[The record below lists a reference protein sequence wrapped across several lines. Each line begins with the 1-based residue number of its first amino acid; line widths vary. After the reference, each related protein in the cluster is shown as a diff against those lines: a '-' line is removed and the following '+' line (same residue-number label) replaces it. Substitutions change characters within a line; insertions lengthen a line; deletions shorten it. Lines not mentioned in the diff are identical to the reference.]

1 MKIRVTLDD
10 QPLAFINRQPPAT
23 KRKLRE
29 ALHAVENG
37 TAFPEPLQDELEGFY
52 KIKAGEFRLLLQA
65 VAGQEGPRF
74 RVVFA
79 ERRSTVYVLFTQLLG
94 LE

>member
-1 MKIRVTLDD
+1 MKIEVTLDD
-10 QPLAFINRQPPAT
+10 QPLAFLQRQPPAA

-29 ALHAVENG
+29 ALHAIERG
-37 TAFPEPLQDELEGFY
+37 DAFPEPLEDELEGFY
-52 KIKAGEFRLLLQA
+52 KVKVADYRMLLQA
-65 VAGQEGPRF
+65 ISGARGPHF

-79 ERRSTVYVLFTQLLG
+79 ERRKVVYVLFSQIIG

>member
-1 MKIRVTLDD
+1 M
-10 QPLAFINRQPPAT
+10 AFLQRQPPAA

-29 ALHAVENG
+29 ALHAIERG
-37 TAFPEPLQDELEGFY
+37 EAFPEPLEGELDGFY
-52 KIKAGEFRLLLQA
+52 KLKVADYRMLLQA
-65 VAGQEGPRF
+65 VPGGRGPCF

-79 ERRSTVYVLFTQLLG
+79 EKRRAVYLLFSQILR